1 MEMVRR
7 IGSAGERR
15 VGEMDEYLAAVPA
28 GDRVST
34 RRGRVRALSLEV
46 GARRYPIIDLERDS
60 CLIEASPTFA
70 LRGHAAIFDGDEQ
83 MAQCL
88 IMFAAP
94 EGRGQR
100 LIFKRRTDV
109 RGMPAVDFER

>member
-1 MEMVRR
+1 MEMLRR
-7 IGSAGERR
+7 IGSAGDRW
-15 VGEMDEYLAAVPA
+15 VGKMDEYLAAVPT

-34 RRGRVRALSLEV
+34 RRGRVRALWLEV
-46 GARRYPIIDLERDS
+46 GARRYPIIDLERES

-70 LRGHAAIFDGDEQ
+70 LRGHAAIFDGEEQ
-83 MAQCL
+83 LAQCL

-100 LIFKRRTDV
+100 LIFKRRTEV
-109 RGMPAVDFER
+109 CAMPAVDFER